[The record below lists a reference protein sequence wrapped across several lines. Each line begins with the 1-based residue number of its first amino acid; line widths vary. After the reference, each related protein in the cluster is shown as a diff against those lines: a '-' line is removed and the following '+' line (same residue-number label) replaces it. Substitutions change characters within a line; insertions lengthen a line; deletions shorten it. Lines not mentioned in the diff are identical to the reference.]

1 MKGSRFLTELVD
13 CSTFQK
19 GKLNLIE
26 APTGCGKTY
35 FALKHI
41 PSLVKNPLY
50 KVAFLIDTTNGKE
63 QAARIDMQKAA
74 TKVEPLDPKG
84 DTIWL
89 GVVDKDGNAVSW
101 ASSGTSGFKGSKKKT
116 PFAAGMSA
124 EAAGKAAYDSGM
136 RKVDVFVRGLGS
148 GRETAIRSLQT
159 AGLEILSITDVTPVP
174 HNGCRP
180 PKRPRG

>member
-1 MKGSRFLTELVD
+1 MAYKARKRKVKKNIPEGQAHIH
-13 CSTFQK
+13 STF
-19 GKLNLIE
+19 N
-26 APTGCGKTY
+26 
-35 FALKHI
+35 
-41 PSLVKNPLY
+41 N
-50 KVAFLIDTTNGKE
+50 
-63 QAARIDMQKAA
+63 
-74 TKVEPLDPKG
+74 
-84 DTIWL
+84 TI
-89 GVVDKDGNAVSW
+89 VTITDKDGNAVSW

-180 PKRPRG
+180 PKRPRN